1 MADLNALLIF
11 ANVADVLNFSEAA
24 RRLGMPVSTVSRK
37 IAELENQLGLR
48 LIERSTR
55 KLRLTD
61 IGLEILV
68 HAGKSVEIYEA
79 VNRVVTNQSTEAH
92 GTVRLSAPPNIATN
106 IIAPLV
112 TAFQAIHPKVNIHT
126 LMTNRFIDHIA
137 DGIDLTI
144 RIGRLEDSTLIARKI
159 LHYRHRLLASPAYL
173 KMTNAPLHPADLLQH
188 RLCAFSVVAAKSTW
202 TFAGLGQAQT
212 IAFNPVLAMNDYA
225 GLASALVEGAGIGE
239 LPPIIAPEMLRD
251 GRLVEVM
258 PDWHFDTVDVSLVH
272 LGNRHMSRPVRLF
285 KAFCVQQAPAL
296 FKDLPD

>member
-11 ANVADVLNFSEAA
+11 ANVADVLSFSEAA

-37 IAELENQLGLR
+37 IAELENQLGVR

-61 IGLEILV
+61 IGIEILE
-68 HAGKSVEIYEA
+68 HASKSAEIYEA
-79 VNRVVTNQSTEAH
+79 VNRVICRQGAEAH
-92 GTVRLSAPPNIATN
+92 GTVRLSAPPNIAASVIT
-106 IIAPLV
+106 PLV
-112 TAFQAIHPKVNIHT
+112 TAFQKKHPRVNIHT

-144 RIGRLEDSTLIARKI
+144 RIGRLEDSTLVARKI

-173 KMTNAPLHPADLLQH
+173 ATIKAPHNPADLLEH
-188 RLCAFSVVAAKSTW
+188 RLCSFSVVAAKTTW
-202 TFAGLGQAQT
+202 AFTGDGDAQSIVFT
-212 IAFNPVLAMNDYA
+212 PALAMNDYA
-225 GLASALVEGAGIGE
+225 GLANALAAGAGIGE

-258 PDWHFDTVDVSLVH
+258 PDWHFDGVDVSLVH

-296 FKDLPD
+296 FKDLPA

>member
-11 ANVADVLNFSEAA
+11 ANVADVLSFSEAA

-37 IAELENQLGLR
+37 VAELETQLGIR

-61 IGLEILV
+61 IGLEILE
-68 HAGKSVEIYEA
+68 HATKSVDIYEA
-79 VNRVVTNQSTEAH
+79 INRVVSNQSAEVY

-106 IIAPLV
+106 IIAPLA
-112 TAFQAIHPKVNIHT
+112 TAFQDEYPKVNIHT

-159 LHYRHRLLASPAYL
+159 LHYRHRLVASPAYL
-173 KMTNAPLHPADLLQH
+173 NVTSAPSKPADLLDH

-202 TFAGLGQAQT
+202 VFSGKGEAQT
-212 IAFNPVLAMNDYA
+212 VVFTPSLAMNDYA
-225 GLASALVEGAGIGE
+225 GLASALEAGSGIGE
-239 LPPIIAPEMLRD
+239 LPPIIAPELLRD

-258 PDWHFDTVDVSLVH
+258 PDWRFNTVDVSLVH

-285 KAFCVQQAPAL
+285 KAFCIERAPEL
-296 FKDLPD
+296 FNDLPE